1 MTTGILMVLH
11 SLQITF
17 SSILSFEPHN
27 NFAGSYY
34 THFKDEETK
43 AQGAETACSRF
54 HNCYM

>member
-1 MTTGILMVLH
+1 MTPGILMVLH
-11 SLQITF
+11 SLQITL
-17 SSILSFEPHN
+17 SSILPFEPHS
-27 NFAGSYY
+27 NFVGSYY